1 MDGEYVI
8 HKDADFSIFNSPV
21 YSGTKTSTRYILSAH
36 KIFLKWTNVQY
47 IVHFTGLLTT
57 TLRQIIETSMDK
69 GQLIESH
76 SHTVH
81 MLLTFENE

>member
-1 MDGEYVI
+1 M
-8 HKDADFSIFNSPV
+8 
-21 YSGTKTSTRYILSAH
+21 
-36 KIFLKWTNVQY
+36 NVQY

-81 MLLTFENE
+81 MLLTLENE